1 MLKIFYKKKLER
13 KLSEIRPRLY
23 RLAISWCSDAMLA
36 DDLVQETLNKAL
48 LKHSQLKDFDL
59 LNSWVFKILHNCWM
73 QHLRSKKPSLDIDNI
88 ELLSNHSPEK
98 QLSEMHIVDRV
109 RKAVE
114 MLPLNQ
120 RQVITLVDL
129 EDNSYQQVSEILDI
143 PIGTVMSRLSRA
155 RNQLKNR
162 LIGVSIEQHSKT
174 TPKTNQNTNRHLQ
187 RLV

>member
-1 MLKIFYKKKLER
+1 MLMNFFYKKKLEN
-13 KLSEIRPRLY
+13 KLNELRPRLY
-23 RLAISWCSDAMLA
+23 RMAVSWCSDAMLA

-48 LKHSQLKDFDL
+48 VKQSQLKDFSHIKAWL
-59 LNSWVFKILHNCWM
+59 FKILHNCWM

-88 ELLSNHSPEK
+88 ELLDQETPEK
-98 QLSEMHIVDRV
+98 LFRELRIVERV

-120 RQVITLVDL
+120 RQVITLIDL
-129 EDNSYQQVSEILDI
+129 EGNSYHQVSEILDI

-155 RNQLKNR
+155 RSQLKNR
-162 LIGVSIEQHSKT
+162 LIKKTIEI
-174 TPKTNQNTNRHLQ
+174 PKNITNKHLQ

>member
-1 MLKIFYKKKLER
+1 MLKIFYKKKLEH
-13 KLSEIRPRLY
+13 KLSELRPRLY
-23 RLAISWCSDAMLA
+23 RLAVSWCGDTMLA
-36 DDLVQETLNKAL
+36 DDLVQDSMNKAL
-48 LKHSQLKDFDL
+48 LNHAQLKDFTSIKPWL
-59 LNSWVFKILHNCWM
+59 FKILHNCWM
-73 QHLRSKKPSLDIDNI
+73 QYLRSKKPTLDIDNI

-129 EDNSYQQVSEILDI
+129 EENSYQQVSEILEI
-143 PIGTVMSRLSRA
+143 PLGTVMSRLSRA
-155 RNQLKNR
+155 RTQLKSR
-162 LIGVSIEQHSKT
+162 LIGINIEPIHNNK
-174 TPKTNQNTNRHLQ
+174 KHLT

>member
-1 MLKIFYKKKLER
+1 MLKIFYKKKLEK

-23 RLAISWCSDAMLA
+23 RLAVSWCSDAMLA

-59 LNSWVFKILHNCWM
+59 LSSWVFKILHNCWM

-88 ELLSNHSPEK
+88 ELLSHHSPEK
-98 QLSEMHIVDRV
+98 QLSEMHIVERV

-143 PIGTVMSRLSRA
+143 PIGTVMSRLNRA
-155 RNQLKNR
+155 RNQLKSR
-162 LIGVSIEQHSKT
+162 LIGVNLDTDKNTNKT
-174 TPKTNQNTNRHLQ
+174 ANRHLQ

>member
-1 MLKIFYKKKLER
+1 MLKIFYKKKLES
-13 KLSEIRPRLY
+13 KLTELRPRLY
-23 RLAISWCSDAMLA
+23 RLAVSWCSDSMLA
-36 DDLVQETLNKAL
+36 DDLVQDTMNKAL
-48 LKHSQLKDFDL
+48 NNHHQLKDFSVI
-59 LNSWVFKILHNCWM
+59 NSWLFKILHNCWM
-73 QHLRSKKPSLDIDNI
+73 QHLRSKKPSMDIDNI

-129 EDNSYQQVSEILDI
+129 EENSYIQVSEILDI
-143 PIGTVMSRLSRA
+143 PIGTVMSRLNRA
-155 RNQLKNR
+155 RKQLKIR
-162 LIGVSIEQHSKT
+162 LIGIKLEPSDNKIPQK
-174 TPKTNQNTNRHLQ
+174 HLK